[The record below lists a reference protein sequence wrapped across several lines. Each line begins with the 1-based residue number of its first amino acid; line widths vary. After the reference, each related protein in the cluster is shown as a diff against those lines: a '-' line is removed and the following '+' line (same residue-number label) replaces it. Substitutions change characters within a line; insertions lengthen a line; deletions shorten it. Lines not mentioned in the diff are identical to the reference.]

1 MARRKSQC
9 TREKNCRCESLE
21 KITRRGEDFL
31 LDALGA
37 GFGVDQ
43 SFKYSENVPA
53 VFNQAREYVAKSRF
67 ALCLAMP
74 FQQHLLRNFDVAAKF
89 FRGMSAQEQ
98 SIKKSR
104 LALWEVEIVLRL
116 IGPMS
121 RGWKRRVGF
130 GLHMV

>member
-1 MARRKSQC
+1 VDG
-9 TREKNCRCESLE
+9 N
-21 KITRRGEDFL
+21 IL

-43 SFKYSENVPA
+43 SFKYSENMA
-53 VFNQAREYVAKSRF
+53 AIFNQPREYIAKSRL

-74 FQQHLLRNFDVAAKF
+74 FQQHLLRDFDVAAKF
-89 FRGMSAQEQ
+89 FRGMPAQEQ
-98 SIKKSR
+98 SIEKSR
-104 LALWEVEIVLRL
+104 LALWEVKIVLRL